1 MQFGQMR
8 RREFITL
15 LGGAAAWSVV
25 ARAQQ
30 GERVRRIGVLMGFA
44 ENDPEARLWIARFTQ
59 GLSELGWIVGR
70 NLRMDI
76 RWEADSSNDQMQI
89 FAKELVNLQPDVI
102 LSSTTPATDAFRRET
117 RTIPVVFVI
126 VSDPVGSGLVAS
138 LPRPGG
144 NLTGFMF
151 QEPTM
156 AAKMLEL
163 LTEIAPGVTRAAIMF
178 NPDTAPY
185 TESYYVP
192 PFEEAARAL
201 KVAPI
206 IALVHNDAEIERL
219 VASLGRE
226 PGSGLIGAP
235 DRFIQIRR
243 APIISAAARH
253 SIPAIYSYTVLVRE
267 GGLLSYGTDYSDEFR
282 RAAPYVDR
290 ILRGAKP
297 ADLPVQLPVKYVLT
311 LNAKTAKALGL
322 TIPPTLLARADEV
335 IE

>member
-1 MQFGQMR
+1 MK

-15 LGGAAAWSVV
+15 LGSAAAWPVV

-44 ENDPEARLWIARFTQ
+44 DNDPEARLWIARFTQ
-59 GLSELGWIVGR
+59 ELSELGWIVGR
-70 NLRMDI
+70 NLQMDI
-76 RWEADSSNDQMQI
+76 RWDADSSIDQRQI
-89 FAKELVNLQPDVI
+89 FAKELVSLQPDVI
-102 LSSTTPATDAFRRET
+102 LSSTTPATAAIHRET

-126 VSDPVGSGLVAS
+126 VSDPIGSGLVAS

-163 LTEIAPGVTRAAIMF
+163 LTEIAPGVKRAAIMF

-185 TESYYVP
+185 FESYYLP
-192 PFEEAARAL
+192 PFEDAARVL

-206 IALVHNDAEIERL
+206 SAPVHNDAEIERF
-219 VASLGRE
+219 VASLGHE
-226 PGSGLIGAP
+226 PGSGLIGGP
-235 DRFIQIRR
+235 DRFIQIHR
-243 APIISAAARH
+243 APIIAAAARH
-253 SIPAIYSYTVLVRE
+253 SIPAIYSYAVHVRE

-297 ADLPVQLPVKYVLT
+297 ADLPVQLPVKFVMM
-311 LNAKTAKALGL
+311 LNLKTAKALGIEVPL
-322 TIPPTLLARADEV
+322 FFQQRADEV

>member
-1 MQFGQMR
+1 VK
-8 RREFITL
+8 RREFITA
-15 LGGAAAWSVV
+15 LGSAAAWPVV

-30 GERVRRIGVLMGFA
+30 GERMRRIGVLMGFA
-44 ENDPEARLWIARFTQ
+44 ENDPEARLWIAKFTQ
-59 GLSELGWIVGR
+59 GLTELGWIVGR
-70 NLRMDI
+70 NLQMDI
-76 RWEADSSNDQMQI
+76 RWDADSSIDQRQI
-89 FAKELVNLQPDVI
+89 FAKELVSLQPDVI
-102 LSSTTPATDAFRRET
+102 LSSTTPATAALHRET

-126 VSDPVGSGLVAS
+126 VSDPIGSGLVES

-151 QEPTM
+151 QEPTI

-163 LTEIAPGVTRAAIMF
+163 LTEIAPGVKRAAIMF

-185 TESYYVP
+185 FESYYLP
-192 PFEEAARAL
+192 PFEDAARVL

-206 IALVHNDAEIERL
+206 SAPVHNDAEIERF

-226 PGSGLIGAP
+226 PGGGLIGAP

-243 APIISAAARH
+243 APIIAAAARH
-253 SIPAIYSYTVLVRE
+253 SIPAIYSYAVHVRE

-297 ADLPVQLPVKYVLT
+297 ADLPVQLPVKYVML
-311 LNAKTAKALGL
+311 LNLKTAKALGIEVPL
-322 TIPPTLLARADEV
+322 FFQQRADEV

>member
-1 MQFGQMR
+1 MR
-8 RREFITL
+8 RREFIAG
-15 LGGAAAWSVV
+15 LGSAAAWPMV
-25 ARAQQ
+25 ARAQPTD
-30 GERVRRIGVLMGFA
+30 RVRRVGVLMGFGD
-44 ENDPEARLWIARFTQ
+44 NDPEAKLWIARFTQ
-59 GLSELGWIVGR
+59 GLSDLGWIVGR
-70 NLRMDI
+70 NLQMEA
-76 RWEADSSNDQMQI
+76 RWAADSSNDQMQI
-89 FAKELVNLQPDVI
+89 FAKELVNFQPDVI
-102 LSSTTPATDAFRRET
+102 LSSSTVATDALHRET

-126 VSDPVGSGLVAS
+126 VSDPIGSGLVAS

-156 AAKMLEL
+156 VAKMLQL
-163 LTEIAPGVTRAAIMF
+163 LTEIAPGVKRAAFMF

-185 TESYYVP
+185 TESYYLP
-192 PFEEAARAL
+192 PFEDAARAL

-206 IALVHNDAEIERL
+206 IAPVHNDAEIERL

-235 DRFIQIRR
+235 DSFIQIRR
-243 APIISAAARH
+243 APLIAAVARH
-253 SIPAIYSYTVLVRE
+253 SIPAIYSYTVHVRD
-267 GGLLSYGTDYSDEFR
+267 GGLCSYGTDYSDEFR

-297 ADLPVQLPVKYVLT
+297 ADLPVQTPVKFVMM
-311 LNAKTAKALGL
+311 LNVKTAKALGL
-322 TIPPTLLARADEV
+322 KIPPALLARADEV

>member
-1 MQFGQMR
+1 MTIGIG

-15 LGGAAAWSVV
+15 LGGSAAWPLA

-44 ENDPEARLWIARFTQ
+44 DNDPEARLWITRFTQ

-70 NLRMDI
+70 NLQMDI
-76 RWEADSSNDQMQI
+76 RWDADSSTDQSQI
-89 FAKELVNLQPDVI
+89 FAKELVSLQPDVI
-102 LSSTTPATDAFRRET
+102 LSSTTPATAALHRET

-126 VSDPVGSGLVAS
+126 VSDPLGSGLVAS

-156 AAKMLEL
+156 TAKMLEL
-163 LTEIAPGVTRAAIMF
+163 LTEIAPGVKRAAMMF

-185 TESYYVP
+185 FESYYLP
-192 PFEEAARAL
+192 PFEEAARML
-201 KVAPI
+201 KVVPISAP
-206 IALVHNDAEIERL
+206 VHNDAEIESF

-226 PGSGLIGAP
+226 PGSGLIGGP
-235 DRFIQIRR
+235 DRFIEIRR
-243 APIISAAARH
+243 APIIAAAARH
-253 SIPAIYSYTVLVRE
+253 SIPAIYSYAVHVRE
-267 GGLLSYGTDYSDEFR
+267 GGLLSYGADYSDEFR

-297 ADLPVQLPVKYVLT
+297 ADLPVQLPVKFVMM
-311 LNAKTAKALGL
+311 LNLKTAKALGIEVPL
-322 TIPPTLLARADEV
+322 FFQQRADEV

>member
-1 MQFGQMR
+1 MK
-8 RREFITL
+8 RREFIAG
-15 LGGAAAWSVV
+15 LGIAAMWPVV

-30 GERVRRIGVLMGFA
+30 PERVRRIGVLMGFA
-44 ENDPEARLWIARFTQ
+44 DSDREARLWIAKFTE

-76 RWEADSSNDQMQI
+76 RWEADSSIDQMRI

-102 LSSTTPATDAFRRET
+102 LSSSTAATDALHRET
-117 RTIPVVFVI
+117 QTIPVVFVI
-126 VSDPVGSGLVAS
+126 VSDPIGSGLVAS
-138 LPRPGG
+138 LARPGG

-156 AAKMLEL
+156 VAKMLQL
-163 LTEIAPGVTRAAIMF
+163 LTEIAPGVKRAAIMF

-185 TESYYVP
+185 VESYYLP
-192 PFEEAARAL
+192 PFEDAARAL

-206 IALVHNDAEIERL
+206 IAPVHNDAEIERL

-226 PGSGLIGAP
+226 PGSGLVGAP
-235 DRFIQIRR
+235 DRFMQIRR
-243 APIISAAARH
+243 APIISAASRH
-253 SIPAIYSYTVLVRE
+253 SIPAIYSYTGAVRD
-267 GGLLSYGTDYSDEFR
+267 GGLLSYGTDYTNEFR

-297 ADLPVQLPVKYVLT
+297 AELPVQLPTKFEMVVNL
-311 LNAKTAKALGL
+311 KTAKSLGL
-322 TIPPTLLARADEV
+322 TVPQSILVSADEV

>member
-1 MQFGQMR
+1 MK

-15 LGGAAAWSVV
+15 LGSAAAWPVV

-44 ENDPEARLWIARFTQ
+44 DNDPEARLWIARFTQ
-59 GLSELGWIVGR
+59 ELSELGWIVGR
-70 NLRMDI
+70 NLQMDI
-76 RWEADSSNDQMQI
+76 RWDADSSIDQRQI
-89 FAKELVNLQPDVI
+89 FAKELVSLQPDVI
-102 LSSTTPATDAFRRET
+102 LSSTTPATAAIHRET
-117 RTIPVVFVI
+117 RAIPVVFVI
-126 VSDPVGSGLVAS
+126 VSDPIGSGLVAS

-144 NLTGFMF
+144 NLTGFLF

-163 LTEIAPGVTRAAIMF
+163 LTEIAPGVKRAAIMF

-185 TESYYVP
+185 FESYYVP
-192 PFEEAARAL
+192 PFENAARVL

-206 IALVHNDAEIERL
+206 SAPVHNDAEIERF
-219 VASLGRE
+219 VASLGHE
-226 PGSGLIGAP
+226 PGSGLIGGP
-235 DRFIQIRR
+235 DRFIQIHR
-243 APIISAAARH
+243 APIIAAAARH
-253 SIPAIYSYTVLVRE
+253 SIPAIYSYAVHVRE

-297 ADLPVQLPVKYVLT
+297 ADLPVQLPVKFVMM
-311 LNAKTAKALGL
+311 LNLKTAKALGIEVPL
-322 TIPPTLLARADEV
+322 FFQQRADEV